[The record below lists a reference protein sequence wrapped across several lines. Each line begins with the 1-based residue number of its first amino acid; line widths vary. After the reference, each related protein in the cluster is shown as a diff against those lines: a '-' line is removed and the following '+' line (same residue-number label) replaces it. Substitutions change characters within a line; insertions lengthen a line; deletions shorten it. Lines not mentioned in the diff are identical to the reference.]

1 MGTVAVAIVGGPLTM
16 SFLVLETTGDLSLTA
31 AVLTACV
38 GTSLAVRET
47 FGYSFST
54 WRLHL
59 RGETIRSA
67 ADVGWIRSLTV
78 GRLMRGDVKTVPGSA
93 TVAELRRRV
102 PLGSTHMVV
111 AVDDESR
118 YLGLVQVA
126 DAYAAEVEAETPVSK
141 LARLPESALLPDM
154 NVKMAMS
161 MFDRAEIET
170 LAVVDGPETKQ
181 VVGLLTEAYAT
192 RRYAEELDKA
202 SRGLVGAE

>member
-1 MGTVAVAIVGGPLTM
+1 M
-16 SFLVLETTGDLSLTA
+16 
-31 AVLTACV
+31 

-78 GRLMRGDVKTVPGSA
+78 GRLMRSDPKVVDGAA
-93 TVAELRRRV
+93 TVADLRRRI

-111 AVDDESR
+111 AVDSEAR
-118 YLGLVQVA
+118 YLGVVA
-126 DAYAAEVEAETPVSK
+126 VAEAYAAELDGVAATTKVATLVK
-141 LARLPESALLPDM
+141 LKESALLPEM

-161 MFDRAEIET
+161 LFERSEAET
-170 LAVVDGPETKQ
+170 LAVVDTPDTRL
-181 VVGLLTEAYAT
+181 VVGYLTEAYAA

-202 SRGLVGAE
+202 SRGLVGEA